1 MATFEVLV
9 PSHCW
14 FADFFVVLGFFV
26 GGGFFVAGGLFLA
39 VAAALPVLV
48 LVVSVCGLWTGWFD
62 SMN

>member
-1 MATFEVLV
+1 MLV
-9 PSHCW
+9 PSLCW

>member
-1 MATFEVLV
+1 MLV